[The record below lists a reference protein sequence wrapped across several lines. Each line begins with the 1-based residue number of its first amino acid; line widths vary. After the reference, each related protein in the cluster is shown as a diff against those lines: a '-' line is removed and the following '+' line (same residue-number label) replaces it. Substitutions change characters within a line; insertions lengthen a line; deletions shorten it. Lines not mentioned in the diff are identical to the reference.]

1 MRDFTELVALYEAE
15 LQQPGGEDVDPT
27 YYRIQGMLALAIALC
42 RQERREMALL
52 EVPAPQYHHMTQ
64 CKNALD
70 RAETVLHDLAA
81 QLRQVRQQLKDA
93 GLLT

>member
-1 MRDFTELVALYEAE
+1 MRNFTELVQEYEAE
-15 LQQPGGEDVDPT
+15 LQRPGGEVTDPT
-27 YYRIQGMLALAIALC
+27 SYRLQGILALAIALC
-42 RQERREMALL
+42 RQERRELRLL
-52 EVPAPQYHHMTQ
+52 EVPAPKYHHMTQ